1 MKHSSDICIVG
12 AGISGLSCAT
22 HLLESP
28 ACRGLSL
35 RIFDMQTE
43 AGGRIRSKNL
53 DGKAAIE
60 LGAGRYSPQ
69 LHPQFQSVMQSYSQ
83 RSERYPFTQLKF
95 KNRVQQTLKS
105 AMRELSPRLK
115 EHGKES
121 FLNFVSRYQGMDSAI
136 GMIKSMGYDALF
148 LPNISAEMAYD
159 IVGKHPEIQ
168 SFTENDANQWFSAVD
183 GFDGLIARMKDKVKA
198 GGAKFS
204 LGFRLASV
212 ERDQDGYRLAL
223 VGDDGWQLTHHAR
236 HLILA
241 IPPSAMA
248 GLNLDFPAAWGHSR
262 YGSLPLFK
270 GFLSYDEPWWRDYK
284 LEDQVL
290 IVDNPLRKVYF
301 KGDKYVFFYTDS
313 EMAAYW
319 RACVADG
326 EDGYLEQVRVHLAAA
341 LGIGAAS
348 IPQPS
353 QHVHKYWA
361 HGVEFCQ
368 DAAAADRPPALLNR
382 DSGIIACSDAY
393 TEHCGWME
401 GGLLSARAASALLLQ
416 RMAG

>member
-1 MKHSSDICIVG
+1 MKHRSDICIVG

-22 HLLESP
+22 HLLESS
-28 ACRGLSL
+28 ACRGLSI
-35 RIFDMQTE
+35 RIFDMQAE
-43 AGGRIRSKNL
+43 AGGRIRSRSL

-69 LHPQFQSVMQSYSQ
+69 LHPHFQRMMQSYSQ
-83 RSERYPFTQLKF
+83 KSESYPFTQLKF
-95 KNRVQQTLKS
+95 KSHTQQKLKN

-121 FLNFVSRYQGMDSAI
+121 FLNFVSRYQGKESAV

-168 SFTENDANQWFSAVD
+168 SFTENDGNQWFSAEE
-183 GFDGLIARMKDKVKA
+183 GFNGLIAQMKDKVKA

-204 LGFRLASV
+204 LGFRLLSV
-212 ERDQDGYRLAL
+212 SRDDEGYCLSL
-223 VGDDGWQLTHHAR
+223 VGEDGWQLTHHAR

-248 GLNLDFPAAWGHSR
+248 TLNLNFPEEWSPSR

-270 GFLSYDEPWWRDYK
+270 GFLAYDEAWWKDYR

-301 KGDKYVFFYTDS
+301 KSDKYVFFYTDS
-313 EMAAYW
+313 EMAGYW
-319 RACVADG
+319 RARVADG
-326 EDGYLEQVRVHLAAA
+326 EEGYLEQVRHHLADA
-341 LGIGAAS
+341 LGIAKDR

-353 QHVHKYWA
+353 QHIHKYWA

-368 DAAAADRPPALLNR
+368 DAAAEHPAALLHR
-382 DSGIIACSDAY
+382 DNGIIACSDAY

-401 GGLLSARAASALLLQ
+401 GGLLSAREASGILLQ
-416 RMAG
+416 RIAG